1 MSGSNL
7 VDRCS
12 NFLSLIKQM
21 ALKMTDY
28 KKVYLASAE
37 AYKNQDVDLMLSHA
51 TDDFSWYNIE
61 PDGPKLLSDTKEKA
75 KVGMQ
80 YIINDPNYLSGHVD
94 FAKAFGNVVVVVET
108 DRILKGGEEV
118 TQRRMSV
125 YQCKEGKL
133 GRCLSLPIADDA

>member
-1 MSGSNL
+1 
-7 VDRCS
+7 
-12 NFLSLIKQM
+12 M
-21 ALKMTDY
+21 AIKMTDY

-37 AYKNQDVDLMLSHA
+37 AYKNQDVDLMLSYA
-51 TDDFSWYNIE
+51 TEDFSWYNIQPE
-61 PDGPKLLSDTKEKA
+61 GPVLLSDTKEKA

-108 DRILKGGEEV
+108 DRIRKNDEEV

-125 YQCKEGKL
+125 YQCKDGKL
-133 GRCLSLPIADDA
+133 GRCLSLPIKDDDDEGVA

>member
-1 MSGSNL
+1 
-7 VDRCS
+7 
-12 NFLSLIKQM
+12 
-21 ALKMTDY
+21 MTDY

-37 AYKNQDVDLMLSHA
+37 AYKDKDIERMMSYA

-61 PDGPKLLSDTKEKA
+61 AAGPKLLSDTKEKA

-94 FAKAFGNVVVVVET
+94 YAKAFGNIVVVVET
-108 DRILKGGEEV
+108 DQILKGGEEV

-125 YQCKEGKL
+125 YECKDGKL
-133 GRCLSLPIADDA
+133 HRCLSLPVNDTEEVGD

>member
-1 MSGSNL
+1 
-7 VDRCS
+7 
-12 NFLSLIKQM
+12 
-21 ALKMTDY
+21 MTDY
-28 KKVYLASAE
+28 KQVYLASSE

-61 PDGPKLLSDTKEKA
+61 PAGPVLLSDTKEKA
-75 KVGMQ
+75 KMGMQ

-94 FAKAFGNVVVVVET
+94 FAKAFGNIVVVVET
-108 DRILKGGEEV
+108 DQIIKGGAEV

-133 GRCLSLPIADDA
+133 GRCISLLIDDNA

>member
-1 MSGSNL
+1 
-7 VDRCS
+7 
-12 NFLSLIKQM
+12 
-21 ALKMTDY
+21 MTDY
-28 KKVYLASAE
+28 EKVYLASAE
-37 AYKNQDVDLMLSHA
+37 AYKDQDVDRMMSYA

-61 PDGPKLLSDTKEKA
+61 PHGPVLLSDTKEKA

-108 DRILKGGEEV
+108 DQILKNGEEV

-125 YQCKEGKL
+125 YQCKDGKL
-133 GRCLSLPIADDA
+133 HRCLSLPIDESA

>member
-1 MSGSNL
+1 
-7 VDRCS
+7 
-12 NFLSLIKQM
+12 
-21 ALKMTDY
+21 MTDY

-51 TDDFSWYNIE
+51 TDDFSWYNIDA
-61 PDGPKLLSDTKEKA
+61 DGPKLLSDTKEKA

-94 FAKAFGNVVVVVET
+94 FAKDFGNVVVVVET
-108 DRILKGGEEV
+108 DRILKEGEEV

-125 YQCKEGKL
+125 YECKDGKL
-133 GRCLSLPIADDA
+133 HRCLSLPINEAA